1 MKKFAFFLIVSIV
14 ISFIGLAQD
23 DQPLTRGAKL
33 QTLKIAYITRQL
45 NLTSEEAQKFWPVYY
60 TYTAELK
67 KTRQEKKE
75 DELVFEENVLNIRKK
90 YKGDF
95 KKILNTDERV
105 NKVLTADRDFNN
117 VIRKEL
123 QKRMQLRNKGNL
135 PTGNNQ

>member
-1 MKKFAFFLIVSIV
+1 MKKFSFFFIVSIV
-14 ISFIGLAQD
+14 ISFGGLAQD

-45 NLTSEEAQKFWPVYY
+45 NLTSDEAQKFWPVYY
-60 TYTAELK
+60 SYTAELK

-75 DELVFEENVLNIRKK
+75 DELAFEENVLNIRKK
-90 YKGDF
+90 YSGDF

-105 NKVLTADRDFNN
+105 NKVLKADRDFNN
-117 VIRKEL
+117 EIRKEL

-135 PTGNNQ
+135 PAGNN